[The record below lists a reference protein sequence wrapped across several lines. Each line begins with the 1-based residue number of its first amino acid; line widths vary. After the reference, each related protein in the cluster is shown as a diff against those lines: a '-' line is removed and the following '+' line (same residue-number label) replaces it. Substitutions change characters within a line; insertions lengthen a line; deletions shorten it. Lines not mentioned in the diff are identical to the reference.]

1 MPITWLTS
9 SVNAPGGLPTRV
21 ANALH
26 EQSTRVDLET
36 LFLEKNF
43 RKVVED
49 KVNSIKYG
57 SRFIRILRYIRISIT
72 LSL

>member
-1 MPITWLTS
+1 MPISWLTS
-9 SVNAPGGLPTRV
+9 TVNVPGGLPTRV
-21 ANALH
+21 DNALN

-49 KVNSIKYG
+49 KVNSTKYG
-57 SRFIRILRYIRISIT
+57 SRFI
-72 LSL
+72 